1 MQVLQA
7 PVLLPTD
14 VIGLNIAPKVSIS
27 AIIDLIDSA
36 PQAIGYWVD
45 KYEQVHYTQET
56 PKRIYKLSILDENTD
71 LEHLISVNTII
82 EGIQKIVAGNVEINR
97 SIISYIISDIG
108 EGLAGGYIDGDALD
122 AIIQVGLFGE
132 IVYG

>member
-1 MQVLQA
+1 MQALQA

>member
-1 MQVLQA
+1 MQALHT

-14 VIGLNIAPKVSIS
+14 VIGINIAPKVSIS

-45 KYEQVHYTQET
+45 QYKDVHYTQET
-56 PKRIYKLSILDENTD
+56 PKRIYKLNIVDENT
-71 LEHLISVNTII
+71 EQEYLISVNTII
-82 EGIQKIVAGNVEINR
+82 EGIQKIVAGNVEINH
-97 SIISYIISDIG
+97 SYISYILSDLG
-108 EGLAGGYIDGDALD
+108 QGLAGGYIDGETLD
-122 AIIQVGLFGE
+122 VIIQVGLFGE